1 MISLMAPAYCLE
13 SFLLWC
19 MEKNPRLW
27 VEKILGR
34 DLVRP
39 SCLEFTERK
48 YQRGGNFI
56 EKELLITFNSSF
68 DFSAQYWLCMC
79 TRKLSEIREVL
90 NWKNQKEKSR
100 VHRWGEISVSA
111 KQSKTTDKQRKT
123 LITHGALWRGLRQVL
138 SQRKNKIN
146 HRLIRLDLA
155 KLKTRPKRTKLFVSN
170 LTESQNKLEN
180 VHKNRK
186 TSRTQ

>member
-34 DLVRP
+34 DLVKP

-48 YQRGGNFI
+48 YQQGGNFI

-90 NWKNQKEKSR
+90 NWKNQKEKSKEFIDGEKFLFLLNR
-100 VHRWGEISVSA
+100 VKQQTKKNPNNSWSIVERTQRGPISV
-111 KQSKTTDKQRKT
+111 
-123 LITHGALWRGLRQVL
+123 
-138 SQRKNKIN
+138 
-146 HRLIRLDLA
+146 
-155 KLKTRPKRTKLFVSN
+155 
-170 LTESQNKLEN
+170 EEQN
-180 VHKNRK
+180 
-186 TSRTQ
+186 